1 MTMSR
6 RGALGAAAA
15 VLAAAALS
23 LTGCSSSNSL
33 SGSGSSPTDTP
44 AASSSGGSSSSTGG
58 DSIVLGS
65 ANFPE
70 NEILMYIYGNELAKS
85 GYTVSYKPSIGAR
98 AAYIAALKSGEI
110 NLVPEY
116 AGSILSY
123 LDKAANAK
131 SGADVKTALDAALQ
145 KENLKASAFSEAA
158 DSDSLNVTPAFAKQH
173 SLSSIADLKNAGSVT
188 VAANPEF
195 ASRPDGIPGL
205 KSVYGLSNI
214 QFKAIN
220 DSGGNTTLKALLG
233 NQVQVAD
240 IYSTT
245 PSILQNKLVTLKDPK
260 NLFASQQ
267 VVPVY
272 SASKDSS
279 KLTAALDKVSQALT
293 TDDLLKLNEQVS
305 GSSKTDPQTAAKNWL
320 SSKGL

>member
-1 MTMSR
+1 MTISR
-6 RGALGAAAA
+6 RGVLGAATAM
-15 VLAAAALS
+15 LAAAALS

-33 SGSGSSPTDTP
+33 SGAGSSPTNTP
-44 AASSSGGSSSSTGG
+44 GASSSSGSSTSSGSS
-58 DSIVLGS
+58 SIVLGS

-70 NEILMYIYGNELAKS
+70 NEILMYIYGNELAKN

-123 LDKAANAK
+123 LDKSANAK
-131 SGADVKTALDAALQ
+131 SGSAVKTALDAALQ

-214 QFKAIN
+214 KFKAIN

-245 PSILQNKLVTLKDPK
+245 PSILANKLVTLKDPK

-279 KLTAALDKVSQALT
+279 KLTGALDKVSQALT
-293 TDDLLKLNEQVS
+293 TEDLLKLNEQVS